1 MTMDFIQKQ
10 MLSDTIYISPKDMNI
25 KNINGIILVK
35 LKQLRENKC
44 NTNGIILQK
53 SIKLINKT
61 IGKISTID
69 TSSKIVY
76 NIRYKCEII
85 NPTIGNKIE
94 CYINNISK
102 MGIIAYIKMDK
113 IINNYNGPNTLEDS
127 PLIIIIPSDDV
138 KGIDKLKENDKIEIE
153 VIASR
158 IKFNANKIQIIG
170 KIK

>member
-1 MTMDFIQKQ
+1 MTVEYIQKQ
-10 MLSDTIYISPKDMNI
+10 MLTDTIYINPKDLNI
-25 KNINGIILVK
+25 KNINGLILVK

-44 NTNGIILQK
+44 NSNGIILQK
-53 SIKLINKT
+53 SIKFINKT

-76 NIRYKCEII
+76 NIRYECDLI

-102 MGIIAYIKMDK
+102 MGIIAYIKMDN

-127 PLIIIIPSDDV
+127 PLIVIIPIDDV
-138 KGIDKLKENDKIEIE
+138 KEIDKLQVNDKIEIE

-170 KIK
+170 KIE

>member
-1 MTMDFIQKQ
+1 MEYIQKQ
-10 MLSDTIYISPKDMNI
+10 ILSDTIYINPTDINI
-25 KNINGIILVK
+25 KNINGLVLVK

-44 NTNGIILQK
+44 NTNGIILQN
-53 SIKLINKT
+53 SIKFIKKT
-61 IGKISTID
+61 IGKICTID

-76 NIRYKCEII
+76 NIKYECNII

-102 MGIIAYIKMDK
+102 MGIIAYIKMDE
-113 IINNYNGPNTLEDS
+113 IIKDYEGSNTLEDS
-127 PLIIIIPSDDV
+127 PLIIIIPIEDV
-138 KGIDKLKENDKIEIE
+138 KEINKLQINDKIDIE

-170 KIK
+170 RIDE